1 METTKILV
9 KEKSRAGFSPK
20 PTKPPKALFVNDK
33 SLITVTTL
41 KHREAN
47 SVVILVLF
55 LSSE

>member
-55 LSSE
+55 LS